1 MHQLTVEPNLMTI
14 PKWHEFMAPIL
25 RVMEDGATRD
35 RREITE
41 AAADEAQVESS
52 ERQITLT
59 TGQPMYANRV
69 GWAIS
74 HLSRAGALSRPER
87 GRYVISDRGRTLLAS
102 RPDVSRSDIEAVTGY
117 RRTRPVSEATVEQAD
132 DVESLDP
139 AELIDQGIKQIQAD
153 VATELLA
160 RLMTKPST
168 FFEQTVVDLLVAMG
182 YGGAEGQARVTSASN
197 DGGID
202 GIIDQDTLG
211 LSRVYI
217 QAKRYSPDSA
227 VGRPEVQGFVGALSG
242 KADGGVFITTGRF
255 SGGAADY
262 AAAVPT
268 RVILIDG
275 NRLTSLMIRFGIGV
289 QAKQTVQ
296 IVELD
301 EDYFE

>member
-1 MHQLTVEPNLMTI
+1 
-14 PKWHEFMAPIL
+14 MAPIL
-25 RVMEDGATRD
+25 RVMSDGATRD
-35 RREITE
+35 RGEITQ
-41 AAADEAQVESS
+41 AAADEAGVPSA

-74 HLSRAGALSRPER
+74 HLNRAGALSRPER
-87 GRYVISDRGRTLLAS
+87 GHYVISALGRKVLDT
-102 RPDVSRSDIEAVTGY
+102 RPAVSRADVEVVTGY
-117 RRTRPVSEATVEQAD
+117 RRTRPVSEATIEPTE
-132 DVESLDP
+132 DVASLDP

-153 VATELLA
+153 VAAELLA
-160 RLMTKPST
+160 RLMTKSPT

-217 QAKRYSPDSA
+217 QAKRYSADNV

-255 SGGAADY
+255 SGGAAEY

-275 NRLTSLMIRFGIGV
+275 DRLTSLMIRFGIGV

-301 EDYFE
+301 EDYFD

>member
-1 MHQLTVEPNLMTI
+1 
-14 PKWHEFMAPIL
+14 MAPIL
-25 RVMEDGATRD
+25 RVMSDGATRD
-35 RREITE
+35 RSEIIQ
-41 AAADEAQVESS
+41 ASADEAGVESS
-52 ERQITLT
+52 ERLITLT

-87 GRYVISDRGRTLLAS
+87 GRYVISDLGRTVLTT
-102 RPDVSRSDIEAVTGY
+102 RPDVSRSDVEAATGY
-117 RRTRPVSEATVEQAD
+117 QRTRPMSEVAGEQTD
-132 DVESLDP
+132 DVESLNP

-153 VATELLA
+153 VAAELLA
-160 RLMTKPST
+160 RLMTKPPT

-211 LSRVYI
+211 LSRVYV
-217 QAKRYSPDSA
+217 QAKRYSPDNA

-255 SGGAADY
+255 SGAAAGY

-275 NRLTSLMIRFGIGV
+275 SRLTSLMIRFGIGV
-289 QAKQTVQ
+289 QTKQTVR

>member
-1 MHQLTVEPNLMTI
+1 MNLSI

-25 RVMEDGATRD
+25 RVMSDGATRD
-35 RREITE
+35 RGEITQ
-41 AAADEAQVESS
+41 AAADEAGVVSE

-87 GRYVISDRGRTLLAS
+87 GRYVISDLGRTVLDT
-102 RPDVSRSDIEAVTGY
+102 RPAVSRADVEAVTGY
-117 RRTRPVSEATVEQAD
+117 RRTRPVSEASVEQTE
-132 DVESLDP
+132 DVESLNP

-153 VATELLA
+153 VAAELLA
-160 RLMTKPST
+160 RLMKKSPT

-217 QAKRYSPDSA
+217 QAKRYSPDNA

-255 SGGAADY
+255 SGGAVDY

-275 NRLTSLMIRFGIGV
+275 DRLTSLMTRFGIGV
-289 QAKQTVQ
+289 QTKQTVQ

>member
-1 MHQLTVEPNLMTI
+1 MNVSI

-25 RVMEDGATRD
+25 RVMSDGATRD
-35 RREITE
+35 RGEITR
-41 AAADEAQVESS
+41 AAADEAGVAST

-59 TGQPMYANRV
+59 TGQPTYANRV

-74 HLSRAGALSRPER
+74 HLNRAGALSRPER
-87 GRYVISDRGRTLLAS
+87 GRYAISPLGRTVLDTHPAAT
-102 RPDVSRSDIEAVTGY
+102 RTDVEAVTGY
-117 RRTRPVSEATVEQAD
+117 RRTRPVSGAAVEQTE
-132 DVESLDP
+132 DVDSLDP

-153 VATELLA
+153 VAGELLA
-160 RLMTKPST
+160 RLMTKSPT

-182 YGGAEGQARVTSASN
+182 YGGADGQARVTSASN

-217 QAKRYSPDSA
+217 QAKRYSPDNA

-275 NRLTSLMIRFGIGV
+275 DRLTSLMIRFGIGV
-289 QAKQTVQ
+289 QTKQTVQ